1 MTKYSQQYDNK
12 LLEGILDYMAQEMKG
27 EFGFD
32 TLDKE
37 DQLDIIALFV
47 DNPTSYETP
56 YLHSIAC
63 DSIVI
68 SSKDIT
74 EEEIKDTEVIPSRE
88 KSNVEILQDL
98 SNYTR
103 HDG

>member
-1 MTKYSQQYDNK
+1 MRTKFASQYDNK

-27 EFGFD
+27 EFGFN

-56 YLHSIAC
+56 YLHSIEC

-74 EEEIKDTEVIPSRE
+74 EEEIKDKKDDKEM
-88 KSNVEILQDL
+88 SNVELLKRL
-98 SNYTR
+98 SNLM
-103 HDG
+103 

>member
-1 MTKYSQQYDNK
+1 MRTKFASQYDNK

-56 YLHSIAC
+56 YLHSIEC
-63 DSIVI
+63 DSVVI
-68 SSKDIT
+68 STKDIT
-74 EEEIKDTEVIPSRE
+74 KEEIKDKKDNKEM
-88 KSNVEILQDL
+88 SNVELLKRL
-98 SNYTR
+98 S
-103 HDG
+103 GLM

>member
-1 MTKYSQQYDNK
+1 MRTKFASQYDNK

-56 YLHSIAC
+56 YLHSLEC
-63 DSIVI
+63 DSVI
-68 SSKDIT
+68 ISTKDIT
-74 EEEIKDTEVIPSRE
+74 EEEIKEE
-88 KSNVEILQDL
+88 KDEKEMSNVELLKRL
-98 SNYTR
+98 S
-103 HDG
+103 GLM

>member
-1 MTKYSQQYDNK
+1 MRTKFASQYDNK

-56 YLHSIAC
+56 YLHSIEC
-63 DSIVI
+63 NSIVI
-68 SSKDIT
+68 STKDIT
-74 EEEIKDTEVIPSRE
+74 KEEIKDKKDNKEM
-88 KSNVEILQDL
+88 SNVELLKRL
-98 SNYTR
+98 S
-103 HDG
+103 GLM

>member
-1 MTKYSQQYDNK
+1 MRTKFASQYDNK

-56 YLHSIAC
+56 YLHSIEC
-63 DSIVI
+63 DSVVI
-68 SSKDIT
+68 STKDIT
-74 EEEIKDTEVIPSRE
+74 EEEIKNKKDNKEM
-88 KSNVEILQDL
+88 SNVELLKRL
-98 SNYTR
+98 S
-103 HDG
+103 GLM

>member
-1 MTKYSQQYDNK
+1 MRTKFASQYDNK

-56 YLHSIAC
+56 YLHSIEC

-74 EEEIKDTEVIPSRE
+74 EEEIKDKKDDKEM
-88 KSNVEILQDL
+88 SNVELLKRL
-98 SNYTR
+98 S
-103 HDG
+103 GLM

>member
-1 MTKYSQQYDNK
+1 MRTKYAGLIDNK
-12 LLEGILDYMAQEMKG
+12 LLSGILDNMAQEQKG

-56 YLHSIAC
+56 YLHSIEC
-63 DSIVI
+63 DSEVV
-68 SSKDIT
+68 SSNDIT
-74 EEEIKDTEVIPSRE
+74 KEEIKDVA
-88 KSNVEILQDL
+88 KMSNVEMLKRL
-98 SNYTR
+98 SKLI
-103 HDG
+103 

>member
-1 MTKYSQQYDNK
+1 MRTKFASQYDNK

-56 YLHSIAC
+56 YLHSLEC
-63 DSIVI
+63 DSVVI
-68 SSKDIT
+68 STKDIT
-74 EEEIKDTEVIPSRE
+74 EEEIKEE
-88 KSNVEILQDL
+88 KDEKEMSNVELLKRL
-98 SNYTR
+98 S
-103 HDG
+103 GLM

>member
-1 MTKYSQQYDNK
+1 MRTKFASQYDNK

-56 YLHSIAC
+56 YLHSIEC

-68 SSKDIT
+68 STKDIT
-74 EEEIKDTEVIPSRE
+74 EEEVKEEKDE
-88 KSNVEILQDL
+88 KEMSNVELLKRL
-98 SNYTR
+98 SNLM
-103 HDG
+103 